1 MLREIPAEY
10 RWRVDKARAA
20 LAEAGCD
27 LLMLDSGESL
37 AWLSGYSVS
46 ETMYRAVFL
55 PREGAPWFVLRH
67 LDAEPCRQGGW
78 IEDII
83 GYLDSDYPERVM
95 ADQIAQRG
103 FGAVRIGVDFNS
115 ISWNPARMAFLQ
127 AALPGARFVNLEG
140 LTESLRWVKSAQE
153 IGKLAEAS
161 AIADRAM
168 AEIAAKAR
176 PGLTTREAAATA
188 AACFLRHG
196 ADTGET
202 GPIVRGR
209 GSHEFLHGLFRADT
223 LETGDILH
231 VELIPYVGRYG
242 ARMMRPVVIGQPSA
256 RQQEVAQTLIALQDE
271 QIEAMRPGAIAS
283 DVDRIVRGGV
293 LKAGL
298 RDEYTNVTAYTLGLY
313 IRTPRSSDF
322 SRVFLPDQRWALE
335 ENMVFH
341 VYTTAEGLG
350 FSETVVVTPEGGRRL
365 TQTPRQILTN
375 G

>member
-1 MLREIPAEY
+1 MASEIPAEY
-10 RWRVDKARAA
+10 RWRVDKARAVMA
-20 LAEAGCD
+20 GAGCD
-27 LLMLDSGESL
+27 LLLLDSGEAL

-55 PREGAPWFVLRH
+55 PREGEPWFVLRH

-78 IEDII
+78 IADIV
-83 GYLDSDYPERVM
+83 GYPDSHEPERVM
-95 ADQIAQRG
+95 AEQIAQRG
-103 FGAVRIGVDFNS
+103 FGAGRVGVDFNS
-115 ISWNPARMAFLQ
+115 ISWSPARQATI
-127 AALPGARFVNLEG
+127 AALLPDLTFVNLEG
-140 LTESLRWVKSAQE
+140 VTESLRWVKSAHE

-161 AIADRAM
+161 AIADRAL
-168 AEIAAKAR
+168 AEIAAKAL
-176 PGLTTREAAATA
+176 PGLTTNEAAITA

-202 GPIVRGR
+202 GPIVLGR
-209 GSHEFLHGLFRADT
+209 GNHEFLHGLFRPHT
-223 LETGDILH
+223 LATGDVLH

-242 ARMMRPVVIGQPSA
+242 ARIMRPIVIGTPSP
-256 RQQEVAQTLIALQDE
+256 RQQEVAQALIALQDE
-271 QIEAMRPGAIAS
+271 QIAAMRPGAIAS
-283 DVDRIVRGGV
+283 DVDRIVRNGA

-298 RDEYTNVTAYTLGLY
+298 RGEYTNVTAYTLGLY

-322 SRVFLPDQRWALE
+322 SRVFLPDQHWALE

-350 FSETVVVTPEGGRRL
+350 FSETVVVTPAGGRRL
-365 TQTPRQILTN
+365 TQTPRRILTA